1 MAEFTPTEIWTPDV
15 DGFELEEL
23 IEQARLSINQKNPQ
37 ELINNLK
44 SQVKKSERGV
54 RYAIL
59 SGEEPAE
66 YSSNEAAVMFNP
78 HANGATPNM
87 LVRSEFLHEVF
98 RFAEVRDDE
107 GKLLPLIMLAA
118 PGYMGSNLKLS
129 SDAKKQIKN
138 GELGPLSK
146 ELLRAVSEQSI
157 GRVSLLGFSLGADL
171 ALSGTIE
178 SDAANVDVRGVSIGD
193 PTGVVDRGMIKLLKD
208 FYAAAPDLE
217 ARADKSGID
226 ALRPAREEKF
236 GYLKFLASMLYPI
249 NFPTNHETL
258 SKNRFEQY
266 TQQILNQDKIE
277 SLTVGYGGESTIT
290 RPTDIEPA
298 IASLYN
304 HNGEDSFT
312 SIRVEG
318 VQHTWGDQLTLLAK
332 LYLRTFQ

>member
-107 GKLLPLIMLAA
+107 G
-118 PGYMGSNLKLS
+118 